1 MTAERHVQTEP
12 PKQAVSGH
20 DSLTVVQDAAGR
32 RLTKSFRRLGDRIVK
47 GSYPNASEFRAF
59 VIEADDITSLATVLD
74 DVATDGHAAVI
85 RGAPGRFYPRNG
97 SPAFRLLQPQQGLA
111 SASTG
116 ARISQHAI
124 RKYSLV
130 ADEHRYAVTWL
141 PTFEDCPRSWVIVDV
156 DRVLVP
162 DHLIDDWVDDP
173 DAAVEH
179 ILALLPEPFRAV
191 TCWWSISSSAAIHG
205 PHGRE
210 VASEFKLK
218 LAFWLSRALL
228 GPEVKRWMAAEQAP
242 VDPAVFGAVQLIY
255 LARPTF
261 GHGLHDPIARRTG
274 IWQGEVDTVAVPPLL
289 PEPDSARY
297 ESGGAAFGPA
307 EGLEELCA
315 MLRERLK
322 GEPHVREHLMQA
334 ARAYLRQHGPNV
346 EQAPLVAALEGV
358 AREFRSH
365 GEVAGYGVDR
375 IVEHV
380 ARQERAASFSP
391 FGRPPRPAR
400 LPPYFGTEGAKQF
413 RVLNDQRR
421 FLRSWVSRQHFYAIA
436 RREIAELRAAAF
448 AAEGLA

>member
-1 MTAERHVQTEP
+1 MIDT
-12 PKQAVSGH
+12 
-20 DSLTVVQDAAGR
+20 LTLLQDVRGR
-32 RLTKSFRRLGDRIVK
+32 PLTKSFRRVGSRIVK
-47 GSYPNASEFRAF
+47 RSYPSTSEFRAF
-59 VIEADDITSLATVLD
+59 EVAVDGLATFAKVLD
-74 DVATDGHAAVI
+74 EVAADGRSAVI

-97 SPAFRLLQPQQGLA
+97 TPAFRLLQPQAGLVA
-111 SASTG
+111 ARTG
-116 ARISQHAI
+116 ARISQQQI
-124 RKYSLV
+124 RLRNLQP
-130 ADEHRYAVTWL
+130 DEENRWAATWL
-141 PTFEDCPRSWVIVDV
+141 PTFEDRPRRWAILDV
-156 DRVLVP
+156 DRVRAP
-162 DHLIDDWVDDP
+162 DHLIDDWIDDP
-173 DAAVEH
+173 DSVVEH
-179 ILALLPEPFRAV
+179 VLELLPPPFRTA
-191 TCWWSISSSAAIHG
+191 TCWWSISSSAAIPG
-205 PHGRE
+205 THGRE

-255 LARPTF
+255 IARPGF
-261 GHGLHDPIARRTG
+261 GDGLHDPVPRRSG

-375 IVEHV
+375 MVEHV